1 MTNIIERIDK
11 HLINDDAEQRNW
23 EADGLLEDAAQEIE
37 RLMVV
42 AKVQGVSLANADKE
56 LKALRSA
63 LQKANAT
70 NSRLGQKNHDLRQI
84 NSDICK
90 INLELQKKLE
100 SLKDFHSWH

>member
-42 AKVQGVSLANADKE
+42 VKVQGVNLANADKE

-63 LQKANAT
+63 LQKANAA
-70 NSRLGQKNHDLRQI
+70 NSRLAQKQHLLGRTA
-84 NSDICK
+84 S
-90 INLELQKKLE
+90 
-100 SLKDFHSWH
+100 S